1 MRSFQIIL
9 LRLPA
14 LLIAGVIW
22 FLSSQSILPQPKGI
36 LGWDKLQH
44 FLAYGALGVAAG
56 LWASPVFWKRRHA
69 LALLLTTLAGSA
81 YGAIDEFHQYFV
93 PGRDCNV
100 WDWIADTLGAF
111 LGALAIML
119 YIRFFKSGANNNLKA
134 SFLLAVPVPGCIR
147 LHALSPNRY
156 SPFMTSR

>member
-1 MRSFQIIL
+1 MKKFL

-14 LLIAGVIW
+14 LLIAGFIW

-44 FLAYGALGVAAG
+44 LLAYGALGFTAG
-56 LWASPVFWKRRHA
+56 FWIYPAFWRRRPV
-69 LALLLTTLAGSA
+69 LSLLITMLVSSG

-111 LGALAIML
+111 LGALAVML
-119 YIRFFKSGANNNLKA
+119 LFKKTKLGETNN
-134 SFLLAVPVPGCIR
+134 
-147 LHALSPNRY
+147 
-156 SPFMTSR
+156 

>member
-1 MRSFQIIL
+1 MRLSRTIW

-22 FLSSQSILPQPKGI
+22 FLSSQSTLPQPKGI

-44 FLAYGALGVAAG
+44 FLAYGALGVAVG
-56 LWASPVFWKRRHA
+56 LWAFPVFWKRRPV
-69 LALLLTTLAGSA
+69 LALLLTILVSSA

-111 LGALAIML
+111 LGALALMIGMR
-119 YIRFFKSGANNNLKA
+119 IFKIAKTVKTNGKNNN
-134 SFLLAVPVPGCIR
+134 
-147 LHALSPNRY
+147 
-156 SPFMTSR
+156 